1 MSPIL
6 LRILQLLLLVLI
18 QAVILF
24 GCAGTLYWSAA
35 WWYLGLYVV
44 MLVAASLVMI
54 PRRREVIEER
64 SRGTAGGK
72 SWDLRITR
80 LMMIPTLGLLVI
92 AGLDERWNWTMPL
105 PVWLR
110 LLGGLLFVAGY
121 FLVLWAMYVNQYFS
135 QVVRIQQ
142 ERGHRAV
149 TGGPYRMVRHPGY
162 LGMTTSMLGSVFL
175 LDCLYGLF
183 FFALYLVLIV
193 ARIILEDRTLQEE
206 LPGYNEYAEITRYR
220 LVPGVW

>member
-6 LRILQLLLLVLI
+6 LRILQLSLLVLI

-24 GCAGTLYWSAA
+24 GCAGTLNWPAA
-35 WWYLGLYVV
+35 WWYLGLYVI

-64 SRGTAGGK
+64 SKGTAGGK

-80 LMMIPTLGLLVI
+80 LMMIPALGLLVI
-92 AGLDERWNWTMPL
+92 AGLDERLRWTSPL

-110 LLGGLLFVAGY
+110 ILGGTLFIAGY
-121 FLVLWAMYVNQYFS
+121 LLVLWAMYANQYFS
-135 QVVRIQQ
+135 QVVRIQH

-149 TGGPYRMVRHPGY
+149 TDGPYRIVRHPGY
-162 LGMTTSMLGSVFL
+162 LGMIASMLGSVFL
-175 LDCLYGLF
+175 LDCLYGLAF
-183 FFALYLVLIV
+183 FVLYLVLV
-193 ARIILEDRTLQEE
+193 VMRTRLEDLTLLEE
-206 LPGYNEYAEITRYR
+206 LPGYREYASNTKYR
-220 LVPGVW
+220 LLPGIW